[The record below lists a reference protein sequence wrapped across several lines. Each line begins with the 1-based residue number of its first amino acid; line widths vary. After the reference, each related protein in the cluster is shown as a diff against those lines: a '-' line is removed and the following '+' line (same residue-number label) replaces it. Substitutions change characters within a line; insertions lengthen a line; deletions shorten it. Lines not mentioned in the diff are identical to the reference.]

1 MMKRTLLTGIALF
14 TLSFSACAQ
23 QNGAKNESTAIY
35 TDSLEHDQ
43 ELERTPQQE
52 EKINAINK
60 STTSKFE
67 AIGRN
72 SSLSGYQK
80 GQKKRELAL
89 QHKKEIFNVLTAEQQ
104 KNWLQKYGDE
114 RASIKDNVS
123 DNADEALEKL
133 ENRYDADKK
142 SIEDDHSLSK
152 SEKKIR
158 LEKLKV
164 NYKNEKEKLKEA
176 KEKAT
181 SSGLLQGR

>member
-1 MMKRTLLTGIALF
+1 MKLTLLTGIALC
-14 TLSFSACAQ
+14 TLSFTACAQ
-23 QNGAKNESTAIY
+23 QNGSTKESTAVY
-35 TDSLEHDQ
+35 ADSLERDQ
-43 ELERTPQQE
+43 ALGLTPQQE

-60 STTSKFE
+60 STEAKFE

-80 GQKKRELAL
+80 GQQKRELAL

-114 RASIKDNVS
+114 RASIKDNVT
-123 DNADEALEKL
+123 DKADEALEKL
-133 ENRYDADKK
+133 ENRYDVDKK
-142 SIEDDHSLSK
+142 LIENDHYLSK

-158 LEKLKV
+158 LEKLK
-164 NYKNEKEKLKEA
+164 NDYKNEKEKLKEA

-181 SSGLLQGR
+181 SSGLLEGR